1 MYFVVGGTELEVVLF
16 LGSTSRERRLID
28 GEVFA
33 MFEEMIG
40 ELKEVGEMDG
50 ELKKLEKFLK
60 EKENGMNPE
69 VAGEASDEEERSGAE
84 PLQLLVGVDDR
95 ERRMTL

>member
-1 MYFVVGGTELEVVLF
+1 MYFVVGGTELEVVLV

-40 ELKEVGEMDG
+40 EMKEVGEMDG
-50 ELKKLEKFLK
+50 ELEKF
-60 EKENGMNPE
+60 EKF
-69 VAGEASDEEERSGAE
+69 
-84 PLQLLVGVDDR
+84 
-95 ERRMTL
+95 